1 MNLND
6 IREMVSKDLEM
17 DRTELDIE
25 SIKTPQLHNKY
36 LILFTDETLLYKK
49 MQSQYKTLRK
59 KKWLYYT
66 GKMGDD
72 ELKERSWE
80 PFPLN
85 VLRADI
91 DQFIESD
98 RELIIQSHRLS
109 LQEEKMKYL
118 EGVVKII
125 NNRQWY
131 IRSAIDWAKFSNG
144 G

>member
-1 MNLND
+1 MNLNEL
-6 IREMVSKDLEM
+6 REMVSTDLEM
-17 DRTELDIE
+17 DRTELDLE

-36 LILFTDETLLYKK
+36 LILFTDETLLLKK
-49 MQSQYKTLRK
+49 MQGDYKTLRRD
-59 KKWLYYT
+59 KWLYYT
-66 GKMGDD
+66 GKMSED
-72 ELKERSWE
+72 ELRQREWE

-85 VLRADI
+85 ILRADI
-91 DQFIESD
+91 DQFIEAD
-98 RELIIQSHRLS
+98 KDLIILSHRIS
-109 LQEEKMKYL
+109 LQEEKVKYL

>member
-36 LILFTDETLLYKK
+36 LILFTDETLLFKK
-49 MQSQYKTLRK
+49 MQSEYKTLRK
-59 KKWLYYT
+59 DKGLYYT
-66 GKMGDD
+66 GKMGDE
-72 ELKERSWE
+72 ELKQRNWE

-85 VLRADI
+85 VLRADT

-98 RELIIQSHRLS
+98 RELIIQSHRLA
-109 LQEEKMKYL
+109 LQEEKVKYL

>member
-36 LILFTDETLLYKK
+36 LILFTDETLLFKK
-49 MQSQYKTLRK
+49 MQAEYKTLRK
-59 KKWLYYT
+59 DKWLYYT

-72 ELKERSWE
+72 ELKQRNWE

-85 VLRADI
+85 VLRADT

-98 RELIIQSHRLS
+98 RELIIQSHRLAPTGRKGQVS
-109 LQEEKMKYL
+109 RRGSKDHQQPT
-118 EGVVKII
+118 VVYSIR
-125 NNRQWY
+125 NRL
-131 IRSAIDWAKFSNG
+131 G
-144 G
+144 

>member
-1 MNLND
+1 MNLNEL
-6 IREMVSKDLEM
+6 REMVSTDLEM
-17 DRTELDIE
+17 DRTELDLE

-36 LILFTDETLLYKK
+36 LILFTDETLLLKK
-49 MQSQYKTLRK
+49 MQGDYKTLRRD
-59 KKWLYYT
+59 KWLYYT
-66 GKMGDD
+66 GKMSED
-72 ELKERSWE
+72 ELRQREWD

-85 VLRADI
+85 ILRADI
-91 DQFIESD
+91 DQFIEAD
-98 RELIIQSHRLS
+98 KDLIILSHRIS
-109 LQEEKMKYL
+109 LQEEKVKYL

>member
-66 GKMGDD
+66 GKIGDD

>member
-1 MNLND
+1 MNLAN

-36 LILFTDETLLYKK
+36 LILFTDETLLFKK
-49 MQSQYKTLRK
+49 MQSNYKTLRK
-59 KKWLYYT
+59 DKWLYYT

-80 PFPLN
+80 SFPLN
-85 VLRADI
+85 ILRADI

-98 RELIIQSHRLS
+98 GDLITQSHRLS
-109 LQEEKMKYL
+109 LQEEKVKYL

-131 IRSAIDWAKFSNG
+131 IRAAIDWAKFSNG
-144 G
+144 V

>member
-1 MNLND
+1 
-6 IREMVSKDLEM
+6 MVSTDLEM
-17 DRTELDIE
+17 DRTELDLE

-36 LILFTDETLLYKK
+36 LILFTDETLLLKK
-49 MQSQYKTLRK
+49 MQGDYKTLRRD
-59 KKWLYYT
+59 KWLYYT
-66 GKMGDD
+66 GKMSED
-72 ELKERSWE
+72 ELRQREWE

-85 VLRADI
+85 ILRADI
-91 DQFIESD
+91 DQFIEAD
-98 RELIIQSHRLS
+98 KDLIILSHRIS
-109 LQEEKMKYL
+109 LQEEKVKYL